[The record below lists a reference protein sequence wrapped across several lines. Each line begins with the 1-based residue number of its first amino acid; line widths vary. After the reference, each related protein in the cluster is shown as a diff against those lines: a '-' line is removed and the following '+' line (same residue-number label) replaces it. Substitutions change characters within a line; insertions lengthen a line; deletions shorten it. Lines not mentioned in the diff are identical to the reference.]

1 MFFELQHEKIIAT
14 AIDPRAGIALG
25 QQPDVAAIVVGPI
38 VLEEIDLQAA
48 RLRPEQVGHHRWR
61 NQIVANQGAA
71 RRLIAGAD
79 PQRELIDDI
88 GAPEMIDLPSLSRA
102 VREHQPFRH
111 HEGDRKGVGFGFLE
125 VVSRFGR
132 HRHPAQDALIVEAR
146 LVSHRKMPEF
156 VRGREALDAHRS
168 FRRDE
173 NARSRC
179 AEIGAE
185 QAFQRTKQQG

>member
-1 MFFELQHEKIIAT
+1 MTVVEQELVADGVLLVTMNDPTTYNSLTPGLTEGLLDVFADLS
-14 AIDPRAGIALG
+14 AIDGQFLVYDDGYKHRAFTYA
-25 QQPDVAAIVVGPI
+25 DVTRAARGF
-38 VLEEIDLQAA
+38 AA
-48 RLRPEQVGHHRWR
+48 RLANAGIRHGDKVIFWGENRPEWIACYWGAVISGV
-61 NQIVANQGAA
+61 IVVPIDY
-71 RRLIAGAD
+71 RSSPDFLVRVAG
-79 PQRELIDDI
+79 
-88 GAPEMIDLPSLSRA
+88 
-102 VREHQPFRH
+102 
-111 HEGDRKGVGFGFLE
+111 
-125 VVSRFGR
+125 
-132 HRHPAQDALIVEAR
+132 IVEAR